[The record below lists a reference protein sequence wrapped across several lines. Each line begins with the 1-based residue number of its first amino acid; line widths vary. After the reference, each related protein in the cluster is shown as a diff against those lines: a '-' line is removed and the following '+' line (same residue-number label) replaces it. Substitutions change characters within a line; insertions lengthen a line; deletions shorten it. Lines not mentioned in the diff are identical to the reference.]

1 MTAHRHTAN
10 PRRGGGAGGKNKA
23 ALAHSI
29 PQASLSR
36 AALLHCR
43 ARGSSLA
50 PTGRR
55 SFVERAAGM
64 ETGQGFLCFPPA
76 PTPRSGFAGWR

>member
-10 PRRGGGAGGKNKA
+10 PRRGSGGAGGKNKA

-43 ARGSSLA
+43 ARGSSLT
-50 PTGRR
+50 PTGWR
-55 SFVERAAGM
+55 SFDEAEAEIKNAELRR
-64 ETGQGFLCFPPA
+64 LK
-76 PTPRSGFAGWR
+76 